1 MTAPLPAI
9 VLTCQK
15 HVPIAEHMIEVYG
28 RLWPGHPLRFR
39 LPDGSAARP
48 MAARHPGLVELVP
61 TDEGE
66 GRGRFRA
73 AVLGLLAGL
82 DDDAWVWWCIDDKY
96 PLWID
101 VPAARAA
108 IDAAVR
114 QAGPEVCGLSIVKA
128 RSLAA
133 LHDPEPLALGG
144 LRWLRRRDYR
154 QVWLH
159 QLLRVKVLRTL
170 FGGFPEVIA
179 AAKQMDD
186 LHRQAALPDD
196 QQLYAISRNALVLGE
211 STSGGR
217 LLKGCAAGLQR
228 GRGIPVG
235 FEIDDRDVVIGR
247 RPGLLPRLQAAVG
260 LADW

>member
-15 HVPIAEHMIEVYG
+15 HVPIAEHMIEAYG

-39 LPDGSAARP
+39 IPDGSAARP

-61 TDEGE
+61 THEGE

-73 AVLGLLAGL
+73 AVFGLLAGL

-96 PLWID
+96 PLWLD
-101 VPAARAA
+101 VAAARDAIEAA
-108 IDAAVR
+108 TRHAP
-114 QAGPEVCGLSIVKA
+114 PEVCGLSIVRA

-133 LHDPEPLALGG
+133 LHDAAPLRLAG
-144 LRWLRRRDYR
+144 RDWLRRHDYR
-154 QVWLH
+154 QTWLH
-159 QLLRVKVLRTL
+159 QLVRVKVLRTL

-186 LHRQAALPDD
+186 LHRRATLPDD
-196 QQLYAISRNALVLGE
+196 QRLYAISRNALVLGE

-217 LLKGCAAGLQR
+217 LLKGCADGLRR
-228 GRGIPVG
+228 GRGIPAG
-235 FEIDDRDVVIGR
+235 FEVDPRDVVIGR
-247 RPGLLPRLQAAVG
+247 RPGLWPRLQSAVG